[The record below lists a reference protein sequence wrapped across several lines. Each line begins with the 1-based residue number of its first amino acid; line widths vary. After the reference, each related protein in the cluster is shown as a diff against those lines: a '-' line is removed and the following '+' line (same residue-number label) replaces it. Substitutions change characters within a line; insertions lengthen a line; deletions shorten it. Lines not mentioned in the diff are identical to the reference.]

1 MGAIIAFPANQ
12 ERVFTGFLAGLRQAC
27 NREFNQYT
35 IKQARHV
42 AHRVL
47 ILVHPLAD
55 GRENIVNQ
63 RIHRVIAT
71 KLTDFGAQFCR
82 TGVTQYGHHLFLE
95 GEPVALRQHFLVFQQ
110 GFDFADRNAA
120 FHQAFDLF
128 NTQDIFIVKLTMT
141 PFAALR
147 LQQSITAL
155 PGTQRNGV
163 DTASFG
169 HFADTV
175 IGH

>member
-1 MGAIIAFPANQ
+1 MRTVVALPPNQ
-12 ERVFTGFLAGLRQAC
+12 QRILTCFFSRLTQAC
-27 NREFNQYT
+27 NGKLNQDT
-35 IKQARHV
+35 VQQARHV
-42 AHRVL
+42 THGILV
-47 ILVHPLAD
+47 LVHPLTD
-55 GRENIVNQ
+55 GRNDIVNQ
-63 RIHRVIAT
+63 GIYRVIAAE
-71 KLTDFGAQFCR
+71 LANFGAQLCR
-82 TGVTQYGHHLFLE
+82 AGVAQNGHHLFLE
-95 GEPVALRQHFLVFQQ
+95 RDPVALSQHFLVFQQ
-110 GFDFADRNAA
+110 GFYFPDRNAA
-120 FHQAFDLF
+120 LHQAFDLCY
-128 NTQDIFIVKLTMT
+128 TQDIFIVKQTMA